1 MCAGF
6 AAPRVP
12 QAVQQRAP
20 LVRASVTRCSAAW
33 SMAPAGYTLL
43 PLQKKKY
50 VPEGPSNRTT
60 KPKQRTN
67 ELRGKPTP
75 NQEGR
80 EGGSPSGVC
89 VCGLL
94 GSTVLSHP

>member
-1 MCAGF
+1 
-6 AAPRVP
+6 
-12 QAVQQRAP
+12 
-20 LVRASVTRCSAAW
+20 
-33 SMAPAGYTLL
+33 MAPAGYTLL

-89 VCGLL
+89 VWIVGVDSPQPSLVT
-94 GSTVLSHP
+94 SVLCR